1 MGTVRSGTSI
11 IPIGKLPK
19 VVCFPA
25 QIEIFTNSENSN
37 RTNNPRKDSNI
48 FVVLS
53 FTSNGKMKLFTV
65 ALILCLQAD
74 SLLGRGYYQGA
85 PGGVCNNVKDV
96 IRMKQICLE
105 AIEELNGVTDFSNTW
120 TGKNSKV
127 PQGCS
132 IRDGGDLRPHF
143 ARRISRTQPDGLG
156 TGRKDLIPIC
166 QNHAF
171 RYTWE

>member
-25 QIEIFTNSENSN
+25 QIEIFTESKNSN

-65 ALILCLQAD
+65 ALILCFQAD
-74 SLLGRGYYQGA
+74 SLLGRGYYQGV
-85 PGGVCNNVKDV
+85 PGGVCNDVKDV

-105 AIEELNGVTDFSNTW
+105 AIEKLNGVTDSRNTW
-120 TGKNSKV
+120 MGKNGGWV
-127 PQGCS
+127 NIPQGCS

-143 ARRISRTQPDGLG
+143 ERSGDGLG

-166 QNHAF
+166 QNHVF
-171 RYTWE
+171 RYSWE